1 LAEDVFLKPFMDAL
15 GRAVSGLKPFK
26 GWFSGVYRSY
36 WHEFG
41 GVGRAPESFA
51 VADGSCSS
59 TTFRGGLKA
68 VCARA
73 IVNVYRAG
81 SLVES
86 FPSVDVRFGW
96 RLRRGTLYM
105 RALELN
111 GLARAL
117 RGCEAALCD
126 GDLYP
131 TLHPVIVRH
140 RRQEV
145 EAYVEYLNALHNL
158 YAEAYDRRILLLG
171 VVKDS
176 LTNYVRA
183 RILAQR
189 ISAEKPELAK
199 ALSRVRSLRN
209 MARLLSEAGAAYV
222 EEAEALTSDEEVF
235 DECAPEPGFTAPMLL
250 APQPIFLSEE
260 VKAGTACWWDSR
272 IRRRLIDKGPPLS
285 EVAGALDRLYR
296 LPPVVMFYWRP
307 WHGIGVYRVDVAG
320 WAFGRGDRWGDL
332 GGDAFID
339 EGAAEGV
346 AAMLNAL
353 SPEPFA
359 VKPLFDADDAV
370 RFSSGLYRECYLPLI
385 VEALRGAGFKAV
397 MTKRDLR
404 ELIR

>member
-1 LAEDVFLKPFMDAL
+1 
-15 GRAVSGLKPFK
+15 
-26 GWFSGVYRSY
+26 
-36 WHEFG
+36 
-41 GVGRAPESFA
+41 

-59 TTFRGGLKA
+59 TTLRGELRV

-73 IVNVYRAG
+73 LVNVYRAG

-96 RLRRGTLYM
+96 RLRRGTFYM

-111 GLARAL
+111 GLAKAL
-117 RGCEAALCD
+117 RSCEAALCD
-126 GDLYP
+126 GTLYP
-131 TLHPVIVRH
+131 TLHPVIVRY

-176 LTNYVRA
+176 STNYVRA
-183 RILAQR
+183 RILAQH

-209 MARLLSEAGAAYV
+209 MARLLSEAGEAYV

-235 DECAPEPGFTAPMLL
+235 DEYAPEPGFTAPMLL

-260 VKAGTACWWDSR
+260 VKAGTARWWDSR
-272 IRRRLIDKGPPLS
+272 VRRRLIDKGPPLS
-285 EVAGALDRLYR
+285 EVAGALDRLYS
-296 LPPVVMFYWRP
+296 LPPIVMFYWRP

-320 WAFGRGDRWGDL
+320 WVFGRDGKWNDL
-332 GGDAFID
+332 SNDAFLG
-339 EGAAEGV
+339 EGVSVAEEV

-353 SPEPFA
+353 SPEPFT
-359 VKPLFDADDAV
+359 VKPLFDVDYVV
-370 RFSSGLYRECYLPLI
+370 RIDSGTYKDCYLPII
-385 VEALRGAGFKAV
+385 VDTLRKVGLKAV

-404 ELIR
+404 EMIR